1 MSQLA
6 LVLLITVP
14 VASLAVGG
22 LGLLGT
28 RSRIAGALLL
38 VTSVGAIVALAAD
51 LTGRPTLT
59 SYLVAASMLP
69 AGFAILAYPR
79 PNLRNWPEFC
89 CWVTAAAAGV
99 LATVLASNAEVAATL
114 GAVVILALIGH
125 GWWVIETGEDRDQE
139 AMLWLG
145 VAGLGTVLTV
155 GILSSQFGPEGTV
168 VGAVSAATIGPA
180 MVVGVRRPG
189 LTDIRSLVVSVVVFA
204 VVALGYVSVF
214 VAIGAVFEPL
224 GIDDPPV
231 ALFASVGLVL
241 AIGYHPL
248 HVVLRGLI
256 DELLFGQRPDPLL
269 AATSV
274 ADRVGD
280 DPLHALRAI
289 REALLLPYASIS
301 SDGVELAASGTVVT
315 ETRRLPLRRGDA
327 VVGEVVVG
335 LRPGTLTLSVEDEQV
350 LRIVGPLLAQTL
362 RAHALARELKESRT
376 AAITA
381 IEEERRRL
389 RRDLH
394 DGLGPTLSGIAH
406 TAAAARNTLVNDPAA
421 ADVLLQGLRSDAAAA
436 VGEIRRLVYDMRPP
450 ALDELGLVAA
460 LRQQVSVTHSPA
472 GSPVRVHV
480 EADDLPALPASVE
493 VAAFRIAVEAVNNSA
508 RHSGAGEVFLD
519 ISQVDDQL
527 EVIVRDAGTST
538 GPWVPG
544 VGLNSMRERAA
555 EIGGTVE
562 VTSNGSGSLVR
573 ALLPLG

>member
-1 MSQLA
+1 
-6 LVLLITVP
+6 
-14 VASLAVGG
+14 
-22 LGLLGT
+22 
-28 RSRIAGALLL
+28 
-38 VTSVGAIVALAAD
+38 
-51 LTGRPTLT
+51 
-59 SYLVAASMLP
+59 
-69 AGFAILAYPR
+69 
-79 PNLRNWPEFC
+79 
-89 CWVTAAAAGV
+89 
-99 LATVLASNAEVAATL
+99 
-114 GAVVILALIGH
+114 
-125 GWWVIETGEDRDQE
+125 
-139 AMLWLG
+139 
-145 VAGLGTVLTV
+145 
-155 GILSSQFGPEGTV
+155 
-168 VGAVSAATIGPA
+168 
-180 MVVGVRRPG
+180 
-189 LTDIRSLVVSVVVFA
+189 
-204 VVALGYVSVF
+204 
-214 VAIGAVFEPL
+214 
-224 GIDDPPV
+224 
-231 ALFASVGLVL
+231 
-241 AIGYHPL
+241 
-248 HVVLRGLI
+248 VLRGLI

-280 DPLHALRAI
+280 DPLLALRAI

-335 LRPGTLTLSVEDEQV
+335 LRPGTLNLSAEDEQV

-376 AAITA
+376 AAIAA

-406 TAAAARNTLVNDPAA
+406 TAAAARNILVDDPAA
-421 ADVLLQGLRSDAAAA
+421 ADALLQGLRSDAAAA

-472 GSPVRVHV
+472 GRPVRVLV
-480 EADDLPALPASVE
+480 EADELPTLPASVE
-493 VAAFRIAVEAVNNSA
+493 VAAFRIATEAVNNSA
-508 RHSGAGEVFLD
+508 RHSGADEISLQ
-519 ISQVDDQL
+519 ISQLDDQL
-527 EVIVRDAGTST
+527 VVVVRDAGTST

-555 EIGGTVE
+555 EIGGTLE
-562 VTSNGSGSLVR
+562 VTSNGNGSLVR

>member
-1 MSQLA
+1 
-6 LVLLITVP
+6 
-14 VASLAVGG
+14 
-22 LGLLGT
+22 
-28 RSRIAGALLL
+28 
-38 VTSVGAIVALAAD
+38 
-51 LTGRPTLT
+51 
-59 SYLVAASMLP
+59 
-69 AGFAILAYPR
+69 
-79 PNLRNWPEFC
+79 
-89 CWVTAAAAGV
+89 
-99 LATVLASNAEVAATL
+99 
-114 GAVVILALIGH
+114 
-125 GWWVIETGEDRDQE
+125 
-139 AMLWLG
+139 
-145 VAGLGTVLTV
+145 
-155 GILSSQFGPEGTV
+155 
-168 VGAVSAATIGPA
+168 
-180 MVVGVRRPG
+180 

>member
-1 MSQLA
+1 
-6 LVLLITVP
+6 
-14 VASLAVGG
+14 
-22 LGLLGT
+22 
-28 RSRIAGALLL
+28 
-38 VTSVGAIVALAAD
+38 
-51 LTGRPTLT
+51 
-59 SYLVAASMLP
+59 
-69 AGFAILAYPR
+69 
-79 PNLRNWPEFC
+79 
-89 CWVTAAAAGV
+89 
-99 LATVLASNAEVAATL
+99 
-114 GAVVILALIGH
+114 
-125 GWWVIETGEDRDQE
+125 
-139 AMLWLG
+139 
-145 VAGLGTVLTV
+145 
-155 GILSSQFGPEGTV
+155 
-168 VGAVSAATIGPA
+168 

-406 TAAAARNTLVNDPAA
+406 AAAAARNTLVNDPAA

-472 GSPVRVHV
+472 GGPVSVHV

-493 VAAFRIAVEAVNNSA
+493 VAAFRIAVEAVNNSS
-508 RHSGAGEVFLD
+508 RHSGAGEVFLH

>member
-145 VAGLGTVLTV
+145 VAGLGTALTV

-214 VAIGAVFEPL
+214 VAIGAVFAPL
-224 GIDDPPV
+224 GIEDPPV

-508 RHSGAGEVFLD
+508 RHSGAGEVFLH